1 VRVVR
6 ENNVRGKCLS
16 NQSTGTA
23 GVTSSMSVGFGP
35 ATYQVKK

>member
-1 VRVVR
+1 VLVRVI
-6 ENNVRGKCLS
+6 NVRGKCLR
-16 NQSTGTA
+16 NHPTGIA